1 MNEQKKVALLFI
13 WTCNASNQKLCKEWS
28 SDQVTTL
35 GWESYL
41 VPRPLH
47 DFVVSQLFDNTA
59 WHLLSKTVSW
69 SVSFMTALLTTWC
82 VLSFY
87 RTMWNPSWK
96 VVRETEIVQYRH
108 AVVSSV
114 YMWSHFCHV
123 SSLGY
128 VTNQYW
134 RLWLFKWV
142 WGRMYG
148 LCLHFGGFP
157 ICQILVAT
165 SVELKKLPRV
175 VFSWCTLWAV
185 LCLFIAVF
193 STNI

>member
-1 MNEQKKVALLFI
+1 MNEQKKVGLLFI

-41 VPRPLH
+41 VHRPLH
-47 DFVVSQLFDNTA
+47 DFVVSQLCDNTA
-59 WHLLSKTVSW
+59 RHLLSKTVSW
-69 SVSFMTALLTTWC
+69 SVSFMTALFTAWC

-134 RLWLFKWV
+134 RLWSFKWV

-157 ICQILVAT
+157 ICHILV
-165 SVELKKLPRV
+165 EMGQRQ
-175 VFSWCTLWAV
+175 
-185 LCLFIAVF
+185 
-193 STNI
+193 